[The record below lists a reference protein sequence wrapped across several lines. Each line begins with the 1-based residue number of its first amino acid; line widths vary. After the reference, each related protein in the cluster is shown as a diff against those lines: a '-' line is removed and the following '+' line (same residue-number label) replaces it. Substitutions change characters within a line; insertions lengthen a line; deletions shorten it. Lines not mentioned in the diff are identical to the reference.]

1 MTINFST
8 PETDDHLKPRITVVG
23 CGGAGGNAVNNM
35 ISKQLEGVEFVVAN
49 TDAQALAQSL
59 ADRRVQLG
67 RAITHGLG
75 AGSRPDMG
83 RAAAEEAMEDIGQI
97 LNGSH
102 MVFIAAG
109 MGGGTGTGA
118 APVIARLAREQG
130 MLTVGVVTKP
140 FQFEGSNRMRIADA
154 GIEEMQQFVD
164 TLIVI
169 PNQNLFR
176 IANEKT
182 TFADAFAMADD
193 VLHSGVRGVTD
204 LMVVPGLINL
214 DFADI
219 RSVMSE
225 MGKAMMG
232 TGESDGEER
241 ARLAAEAAISN
252 PLLDDVSMKG
262 ARGVLI
268 NITGGPDMTLFEVDE
283 AANRIGEEVDADA
296 NIIFGSA
303 LDPSLEGKIRVS
315 VVATGIDID
324 VAARPR
330 PVLKV
335 YNDPIASKSIP
346 TSAPTQMPM
355 TPTAMDIPTGAPA
368 ATLMGGGAAATA
380 LKLPEPIPNLEAT
393 LAQEGSLDIQEEPI
407 QADIVALVEKEEVVG
422 APTKAEG
429 ELAKDAKMSNSEPE
443 IGEASTVQADESFI
457 PPAPAEPAKATPAK
471 TVATADPFRE
481 AEMLNA
487 APVPE
492 KKRGPS
498 IFQRMTG
505 TSWPKKDAPIET
517 KKPEAAISSP
527 VMPPKP
533 ATPAIAA
540 EPPKMATPKAQKA
553 ELSEEVPDT
562 AAMSPA
568 APVAPPEAAIQSEP
582 VVAPLIAEKPV
593 VEKPVVEKPMI
604 ETQPR
609 LRGVEPQERL
619 PNSQS
624 EEDLLEIPAFLRR
637 QAN

>member
-1 MTINFST
+1 MTINFSA
-8 PETDDHLKPRITVVG
+8 PEVEEQLKPRITVIGV
-23 CGGAGGNAVNNM
+23 GGAGGNAVNNM
-35 ISKQLEGVEFVVAN
+35 ISKQLEGVEFVVGN

-59 ADRRVQLG
+59 AEKRVQLG

-83 RAAAEEAMEDIGQI
+83 RAAAEEAMEDINQY
-97 LNGSH
+97 LAGSH

-140 FQFEGSNRMRIADA
+140 FQFEGTNRMRIADA

-232 TGESDGEER
+232 TGESDGEDR

-283 AANRIGEEVDADA
+283 AANRIGEEVDPEA

-303 LDPSLEGKIRVS
+303 LDPTLEGRIRVS
-315 VVATGIDID
+315 VVATGIDIE
-324 VAARPR
+324 ASAQPR
-330 PVLKV
+330 PVLRV
-335 YNDPIASKSIP
+335 YSDNAVARPMLAEARS
-346 TSAPTQMPM
+346 SAPEPMPPAPM
-355 TPTAMDIPTGAPA
+355 PTPVVASGAMASSMGYQQQPASMAATTTAAAIALPEFGPEVENVVIEEPA
-368 ATLMGGGAAATA
+368 AV
-380 LKLPEPIPNLEAT
+380 EI
-393 LAQEGSLDIQEEPI
+393 AQPQIAETTEEQTVAPVA
-407 QADIVALVEKEEVVG
+407 QARPSVVEDR
-422 APTKAEG
+422 P
-429 ELAKDAKMSNSEPE
+429 
-443 IGEASTVQADESFI
+443 FI
-457 PPAPAEPAKATPAK
+457 PPAPAEPPRSMEEG
-471 TVATADPFRE
+471 VGTADPFRE

-487 APVPE
+487 APVPP
-492 KKRGPS
+492 KKRSPNLLE
-498 IFQRMTG
+498 RMTG
-505 TSWPKKDAPIET
+505 TSWSRREPAETAAPAKEEAKPAEAPKMAAPEV
-517 KKPEAAISSP
+517 A
-527 VMPPKP
+527 MPKAEMPAMPQPTATPAPAPAPKAEVPPAVPPMPKP
-533 ATPAIAA
+533 AAA
-540 EPPKMATPKAQKA
+540 
-553 ELSEEVPDT
+553 V
-562 AAMSPA
+562 MSPPA
-568 APVAPPEAAIQSEP
+568 RPVATDS
-582 VVAPLIAEKPV
+582 
-593 VEKPVVEKPMI
+593 
-604 ETQPR
+604 QPR
-609 LRGVEPQERL
+609 LSGVDPQDRL
-619 PNSQS
+619 PSSQS
-624 EEDLLEIPAFLRR
+624 EEDLLDIPAFLRR